1 METSEKIDMR
11 HERNVVVAP
20 DWKVDADE
28 VRIVLALSA
37 VAVGSLISIFL
48 VILLS

>member
-1 METSEKIDMR
+1 MKINEKIDMR

-20 DWKVDADE
+20 DWKGDADE

-37 VAVGSLISIFL
+37 VAVGALISIFL
-48 VILLS
+48 TILWS